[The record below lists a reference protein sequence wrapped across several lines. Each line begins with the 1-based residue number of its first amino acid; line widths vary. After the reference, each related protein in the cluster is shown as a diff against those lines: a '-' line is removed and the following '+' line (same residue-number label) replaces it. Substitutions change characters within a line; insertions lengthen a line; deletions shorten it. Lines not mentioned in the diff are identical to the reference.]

1 VIKELSKLSN
11 ISDGVATI
19 RIYKHIGDDADLGY
33 GVNGD
38 WIAEDIAMINESY
51 SDQIKTINVRI
62 NSIGGSVA
70 DGLSIVSAILNS
82 EIPCNTYIDGMAY
95 SMAGVIAVCGA
106 KKYMADYATF
116 MMHNANGG
124 SDEEVLNLITNSLA
138 KVFERNTSLTFENI
152 KDLMSK
158 ETFMTADE
166 CLSYGIM
173 DEIVVTKQKGIAMTS
188 NIFELQNIYNKIL
201 NKTENKMIKLT
212 ELLKL
217 SNEAS
222 EDAIVEAVN
231 AKSET
236 IANLEA
242 KIGELTN
249 ELNALKESNEAA
261 ENAAKVELVENAIK
275 EGKIDAAT
283 KEIYLVSNKSNVEL
297 KEVFA
302 KLKPAY
308 TPIFDN
314 KSTIKNLPSGR
325 ESWDFAKWSK
335 EDPKALAEMQQNDP
349 NTFNSL
355 VAKMPK
361 ELSNNY
367 NPLTDK
373 RF

>member
-33 GVNGD
+33 GVNGA
-38 WIAEDIAMINESY
+38 WIAEDIAMLNESY
-51 SDQIKTINVRI
+51 SDQVKTINIRI

-95 SMAGVIAVCGA
+95 SMAGVIAICGA
-106 KKYMADYATF
+106 KKYMADYGTF
-116 MMHNANGG
+116 MMHNANGVP
-124 SDEEVLNLITNSLA
+124 DEEVLNLITNSLA
-138 KVFERNTSLTFENI
+138 KIFERNTNLTMDKC

-158 ETFMTADE
+158 ETWMSADE
-166 CLSYGIM
+166 CMNLGII
-173 DEIVVTKQKGIAMTS
+173 DEIVVTKQKSIAMNS

-261 ENAAKVELVENAIK
+261 ENAAKIELVENAIK

-308 TPIFDN
+308 TPIFEN
-314 KSTIKNLPSGR
+314 KKALENLPAGR

-335 EDPKALAEMQQNDP
+335 EDPKALAEMQKNDP

-355 VAKMPK
+355 IAKLPS

>member
-1 VIKELSKLSN
+1 MNKELSKITN
-11 ISDGVATI
+11 VSDGVATI
-19 RIYKHIGDDADLGY
+19 RIYKHIGDSEELGY
-33 GVNGD
+33 GVNGA
-38 WIAEDIAMINESY
+38 WIAEDIAMINECY

-106 KKYMADYATF
+106 KKYIADYATF

-138 KVFERNTSLTFENI
+138 KLFERNTSLTFENI
-152 KDLMSK
+152 KNLMSK

-173 DEIVVTKQKGIAMTS
+173 DEIVVTKQKGIAMSS

-201 NKTENKMIKLT
+201 NKTEIKMNKLT

-242 KIGELTN
+242 KISELTN
-249 ELNALKESNEAA
+249 KLNALKESNDAA
-261 ENAAKVELVENAIK
+261 ENAAKIELVENAIK

-308 TPIFDN
+308 TPIFN
-314 KSTIKNLPSGR
+314 AVTTTENIPAGR
-325 ESWDFAKWSK
+325 ENWDFQKWSK
-335 EDPKALAEMQQNDP
+335 EDPKGLLEMQNSDP
-349 NTFNSL
+349 STFNSL
-355 VAKMPK
+355 IAKMPK

-367 NPLTDK
+367 NPATDK

>member
-1 VIKELSKLSN
+1 MIKELSKLSN

-33 GVNGD
+33 GVNGA
-38 WIAEDIAMINESY
+38 WIAEDIAMLNESY
-51 SDQIKTINVRI
+51 SDQVKTINIRI

-95 SMAGVIAVCGA
+95 SMAGVIAICGA
-106 KKYMADYATF
+106 KKYMADYGTF
-116 MMHNANGG
+116 MMHNANGVP
-124 SDEEVLNLITNSLA
+124 DEEVLNLITNSLA
-138 KVFERNTSLTFENI
+138 KIFERNTNLTMDKC

-158 ETFMTADE
+158 ETWMSADE
-166 CLSYGIM
+166 CMNLGII
-173 DEIVVTKQKGIAMTS
+173 DEIVVTKQKSIAMNS
-188 NIFELQNIYNKIL
+188 NIFELQNIYNRIL

-308 TPIFDN
+308 TPIFEN
-314 KSTIKNLPSGR
+314 KKALENLPAGR

-335 EDPKALAEMQQNDP
+335 EDPKALAEMQKNDP

-355 VAKMPK
+355 IAKLPS

>member
-1 VIKELSKLSN
+1 MIKELSKLSN

-33 GVNGD
+33 GVNGA
-38 WIAEDIAMINESY
+38 WIAEDIAMLNESY
-51 SDQIKTINVRI
+51 SDQVKTINIRI

-95 SMAGVIAVCGA
+95 SMAGVIAICGA
-106 KKYMADYATF
+106 KKYMADYGTF
-116 MMHNANGG
+116 MMHNANGVP
-124 SDEEVLNLITNSLA
+124 DEEVLNLITNSLA
-138 KVFERNTSLTFENI
+138 KIFERNTNLTMDKC

-158 ETFMTADE
+158 ETWMSADE
-166 CLSYGIM
+166 CMNLGII
-173 DEIVVTKQKGIAMTS
+173 DEIVVTKQKSIAMNS

-261 ENAAKVELVENAIK
+261 ENAAKIELVENAIK

-308 TPIFDN
+308 TPIFEN
-314 KSTIKNLPSGR
+314 KKALENLPAGR

-335 EDPKALAEMQQNDP
+335 EDPKALAEMQKNDP

-355 VAKMPK
+355 IAKLPS

>member
-33 GVNGD
+33 GVNGA
-38 WIAEDIAMINESY
+38 WIAEDIAMLNDIYKDE
-51 SDQIKTINVRI
+51 IKTINIRI

-95 SMAGVIAVCGA
+95 SMAGVIAICGA
-106 KKYMADYATF
+106 KKYMADYGTF

-138 KVFERNTSLTFENI
+138 KIFERNTTLTMDKC
-152 KDLMSK
+152 KDLMNK
-158 ETFMTADE
+158 ETWMSADE
-166 CLSYGIM
+166 CMNLGII
-173 DEIVVTKQKGIAMTS
+173 DEIVVTKQKSIAMNS

-249 ELNALKESNEAA
+249 ELNALKESNDAA
-261 ENAAKVELVENAIK
+261 ENAAKIELVENAIK

-308 TPIFDN
+308 TPIFEN
-314 KSTIKNLPSGR
+314 KSTLENLPAGR

>member
-33 GVNGD
+33 GVNGA
-38 WIAEDIAMINESY
+38 WIAEDIAMLNDIYKDE
-51 SDQIKTINVRI
+51 IKTINIRI

-95 SMAGVIAVCGA
+95 SMAGVIAICGA
-106 KKYMADYATF
+106 KKYMADYGTF
-116 MMHNANGG
+116 MMHNANGV

-138 KVFERNTSLTFENI
+138 KIFERNTNLTMDKC
-152 KDLMSK
+152 KDLMNK
-158 ETFMTADE
+158 ETWMSADE
-166 CLSYGIM
+166 CMNLGII
-173 DEIVVTKQKGIAMTS
+173 DEIVVTKQKSIAMNS

-222 EDAIVEAVN
+222 EDSIVEAVN

-308 TPIFDN
+308 TPIFEN
-314 KSTIKNLPSGR
+314 KKALENLPAGR

-335 EDPKALAEMQQNDP
+335 EDPKALAEIQKNDP

>member
-1 VIKELSKLSN
+1 MNKELSKITN
-11 ISDGVATI
+11 VSDGVATI
-19 RIYKHIGDDADLGY
+19 RIYKHIGDSEELGY
-33 GVNGD
+33 GVNGA
-38 WIAEDIAMINESY
+38 WIAEDIAMLNEVY
-51 SDQIKTINVRI
+51 KDQIKTINVRI
-62 NSIGGSVA
+62 NSIGGSVY
-70 DGLSIVSAILNS
+70 DGLSIVAAILNS

-95 SMAGVIAVCGA
+95 SMAGVIAICGD

-124 SDEEVLNLITNSLA
+124 FDQEKIDLITNSLA
-138 KVFERNTSLTFENI
+138 KLFERNTNLTMNKC
-152 KDLMSK
+152 KDLMNK
-158 ETFMTADE
+158 ETWMNADE
-166 CLSYGIM
+166 CMNLGII
-173 DEIVVTKQKGIAMTS
+173 DEIVVTKQKGIAMSS

-201 NKTENKMIKLT
+201 NKTEIKMNKLT

-242 KIGELTN
+242 KISELTN

-261 ENAAKVELVENAIK
+261 ENAAKIELVENAIK

-283 KEIYLVSNKSNVEL
+283 KEIYLVSNKTNTEL

-308 TPIFDN
+308 TPIFN
-314 KSTIKNLPSGR
+314 VATTTENIPAGR
-325 ESWDFAKWSK
+325 ENWDFQKWSK
-335 EDPKALAEMQQNDP
+335 EDPKGLLEMQNSDP
-349 NTFNSL
+349 TTFNSL
-355 VAKMPK
+355 IAKMPK

-367 NPLTDK
+367 NPATDK

>member
-1 VIKELSKLSN
+1 MIKELSKLSN

-33 GVNGD
+33 GVNGAY
-38 WIAEDIAMINESY
+38 IAEDIAMLNESY
-51 SDQIKTINVRI
+51 LDQVKAINIRI
-62 NSIGGSVA
+62 NSIGGSVH

-95 SMAGVIAVCGA
+95 SMAGVIAICGA
-106 KKYMADYATF
+106 KKYMADYGTF

-138 KVFERNTSLTFENI
+138 KIFERNSNLTMDKC
-152 KDLMSK
+152 KDLMNK
-158 ETFMTADE
+158 ETWMSADE
-166 CLSYGIM
+166 CMNLGII
-173 DEIVVTKQKGIAMTS
+173 DEIVVTKQKSIAMNS

-314 KSTIKNLPSGR
+314 KSTIENLPVGR
-325 ESWDFAKWSK
+325 ENWDFAKWSK
-335 EDPKALAEMQQNDP
+335 EDPKALAEMQKNDP

-355 VAKMPK
+355 IAKLPS

>member
-1 VIKELSKLSN
+1 MNKELSKITN
-11 ISDGVATI
+11 VSDGVATI
-19 RIYKHIGDDADLGY
+19 RIYKHIGDSEELGY
-33 GVNGD
+33 GVNGA
-38 WIAEDIAMINESY
+38 WIAEDIAMINECY

-95 SMAGVIAVCGA
+95 SMAGVIAICGER
-106 KKYMADYATF
+106 KYMADYGTF

-124 SDEEVLNLITNSLA
+124 MDQDVLDLITNSLA
-138 KVFERNTSLTFENI
+138 KIFERNTNLTMDKC
-152 KDLMSK
+152 KDLMNK
-158 ETFMTADE
+158 ETWMSADE
-166 CLSYGIM
+166 CMNLGII
-173 DEIVVTKQKGIAMTS
+173 DEIVVTKQKGIAMSS

-201 NKTENKMIKLT
+201 NKTEIKMNKLT

-242 KIGELTN
+242 KISELTN
-249 ELNALKESNEAA
+249 ELNALKESNDAA
-261 ENAAKVELVENAIK
+261 ENAAKIELVENAIK

-308 TPIFDN
+308 TPIFN
-314 KSTIKNLPSGR
+314 AATTTENIPAGR
-325 ESWDFAKWSK
+325 ESWDFEKWSK
-335 EDPKALAEMQQNDP
+335 EDPKGLLEMQNTDP
-349 NTFNSL
+349 TTFNSL
-355 VAKMPK
+355 IAKLPK

-367 NPLTDK
+367 NPATDK

>member
-33 GVNGD
+33 GVNGA
-38 WIAEDIAMINESY
+38 WIAEDIAMLNDIYKDE
-51 SDQIKTINVRI
+51 IKTINIRI

-95 SMAGVIAVCGA
+95 SMAGVIAICGA

-116 MMHNANGG
+116 MMHNANGV

-138 KVFERNTSLTFENI
+138 KIFERNTNLTMDKC

-158 ETFMTADE
+158 ETWMSADE
-166 CLSYGIM
+166 CMNLGII
-173 DEIVVTKQKGIAMTS
+173 DEIVVTKQKSIAMNS
-188 NIFELQNIYNKIL
+188 NIFELQNIYNRIL

-308 TPIFDN
+308 TPIFEN
-314 KSTIKNLPSGR
+314 KKALENLPAGR

-335 EDPKALAEMQQNDP
+335 EDPKALAEMQKNDP

-355 VAKMPK
+355 IAKLPS

>member
-33 GVNGD
+33 GVNGE
-38 WIAEDIAMINESY
+38 WIAEDIAMLNEGY
-51 SDQIKTINVRI
+51 SDQVKTINIRI
-62 NSIGGSVA
+62 NSFGGSVQH
-70 DGLSIVSAILNS
+70 GLSIVSAILNS

-95 SMAGVIAVCGA
+95 SMAGVIAICGA
-106 KKYMADYATF
+106 KKYMADYGTF

-138 KVFERNTSLTFENI
+138 KIFERNTNLTMDKC
-152 KDLMSK
+152 KDLMNK
-158 ETFMTADE
+158 ETWMSADE
-166 CLSYGIM
+166 CMNLGII
-173 DEIVVTKQKGIAMTS
+173 DEIVVTKQKSIAMNS

-249 ELNALKESNEAA
+249 ELNALKESNDAA
-261 ENAAKVELVENAIK
+261 ENAAKIELVENAIK

-283 KEIYLVSNKSNVEL
+283 KEIYLVSNKSNIEL

-308 TPIFDN
+308 TPVFEN
-314 KSTIKNLPSGR
+314 KISLENLPAGR
-325 ESWDFAKWSK
+325 ENWDFAKWSK
-335 EDPKALAEMQQNDP
+335 EDPKALAEMQKNDP

-361 ELSNNY
+361 ELSNSY
-367 NPLTDK
+367 NPSTDK
-373 RF
+373 KF

>member
-1 VIKELSKLSN
+1 MIKELSKLSN

-33 GVNGD
+33 GVNGA
-38 WIAEDIAMINESY
+38 WIAEDIAMINDTYKDE
-51 SDQIKTINVRI
+51 IKTINIRI

-95 SMAGVIAVCGA
+95 SMAGVIAICGA
-106 KKYMADYATF
+106 KKYMADYGTF
-116 MMHNANGG
+116 MMHNANGV

-138 KVFERNTSLTFENI
+138 KIFERNTNLTMDKC
-152 KDLMSK
+152 KDLMNK
-158 ETFMTADE
+158 ETWMSADE
-166 CLSYGIM
+166 CMNLGII
-173 DEIVVTKQKGIAMTS
+173 DEIVVTKQKSIAMNS

-308 TPIFDN
+308 TPIFEN
-314 KSTIKNLPSGR
+314 KKALENLPAGR

-335 EDPKALAEMQQNDP
+335 EDPKALAEMQKNDP

-355 VAKMPK
+355 IAKLPS

-373 RF
+373 KF

>member
-33 GVNGD
+33 GVNGA
-38 WIAEDIAMINESY
+38 WIAEDIAMLNESY
-51 SDQIKTINVRI
+51 SDQVKTINIRI

-95 SMAGVIAVCGA
+95 SMAGVIAICGA
-106 KKYMADYATF
+106 KKYMADYGTF
-116 MMHNANGG
+116 MMHNANGVP
-124 SDEEVLNLITNSLA
+124 DEEVLNLITNSLA
-138 KVFERNTSLTFENI
+138 KIFERNTNLTMDKC

-158 ETFMTADE
+158 ETWMSADE
-166 CLSYGIM
+166 CMNLGII
-173 DEIVVTKQKGIAMTS
+173 DEIVVTKQKSIAMNS
-188 NIFELQNIYNKIL
+188 NIFELQNIYNRIL

-308 TPIFDN
+308 TPIFEN
-314 KSTIKNLPSGR
+314 KKALENLPAGR

-335 EDPKALAEMQQNDP
+335 EDPKALAEMQKNDP

-355 VAKMPK
+355 IAKLPS

>member
-1 VIKELSKLSN
+1 MIKELSKLSN

-38 WIAEDIAMINESY
+38 YIAEDIAMLNENY
-51 SDQIKTINVRI
+51 SDQVKTINIRI
-62 NSIGGSVA
+62 NSFGGSVQH
-70 DGLSIVSAILNS
+70 GLSIVSAILNS

-95 SMAGVIAVCGA
+95 SMAGVIAICGV
-106 KKYMADYATF
+106 KKYMADYGTF

-138 KVFERNTSLTFENI
+138 KIFERNTNLTMDKC
-152 KDLMSK
+152 KDLMNK
-158 ETFMTADE
+158 ETWMSADE
-166 CLSYGIM
+166 CMNLGII
-173 DEIVVTKQKGIAMTS
+173 DEIVVTKQKSIAMNS
-188 NIFELQNIYNKIL
+188 NIFELQNIYNRIL

-249 ELNALKESNEAA
+249 ELNALKESNDAA
-261 ENAAKVELVENAIK
+261 ENAAKIELVENAIK

-308 TPIFDN
+308 TPIFEN
-314 KSTIKNLPSGR
+314 KKALENLPAGR

-335 EDPKALAEMQQNDP
+335 EDPKALAEMQKNDP

-355 VAKMPK
+355 IAKLPS
-361 ELSNNY
+361 ELSNSY
-367 NPLTDK
+367 NPSTDK

>member
-1 VIKELSKLSN
+1 MTMDK
-11 ISDGVATI
+11 
-19 RIYKHIGDDADLGY
+19 
-33 GVNGD
+33 
-38 WIAEDIAMINESY
+38 
-51 SDQIKTINVRI
+51 
-62 NSIGGSVA
+62 
-70 DGLSIVSAILNS
+70 
-82 EIPCNTYIDGMAY
+82 C
-95 SMAGVIAVCGA
+95 
-106 KKYMADYATF
+106 
-116 MMHNANGG
+116 
-124 SDEEVLNLITNSLA
+124 
-138 KVFERNTSLTFENI
+138 
-152 KDLMSK
+152 KDLMNK
-158 ETFMTADE
+158 ETWMSADE
-166 CLSYGIM
+166 CMNLGII
-173 DEIVVTKQKGIAMTS
+173 DEIVVTKQKSIAMTS

-249 ELNALKESNEAA
+249 ELNALKESNEEA

-308 TPIFDN
+308 TPIFEN
-314 KSTIKNLPSGR
+314 KKALENLPAGR
-325 ESWDFAKWSK
+325 ENWTFKDWSK
-335 EDPKALAEMQQNDP
+335 QDPKGLAEMQVNDKANFERLLSVLP
-349 NTFNSL
+349 S
-355 VAKMPK
+355 
-361 ELSNNY
+361 ELSNSY
-367 NPLTDK
+367 NPSTDK
-373 RF
+373 KF

>member
-1 VIKELSKLSN
+1 MIKELSKLSN

-33 GVNGD
+33 GVNGE
-38 WIAEDIAMINESY
+38 WIAEDIAMLNESY
-51 SDQIKTINVRI
+51 SDQVKTINIRI
-62 NSIGGSVA
+62 NSFGGSVQH
-70 DGLSIVSAILNS
+70 GLSIVSAILNS
-82 EIPCNTYIDGMAY
+82 KIPCNTYIDGMAY
-95 SMAGVIAVCGA
+95 SMAGVIAICGV
-106 KKYMADYATF
+106 KKYMADYGTF
-116 MMHNANGG
+116 MMHNVSGG
-124 SDEEVLNLITNSLA
+124 DNEKAIDLLTNSLSIL
-138 KVFERNTSLTFENI
+138 FDRNSNMTMDKC
-152 KDLMSK
+152 KDLMNK
-158 ETFMTADE
+158 ETWMSADE
-166 CLSYGIM
+166 CMNLGII
-173 DEIVVTKQKGIAMTS
+173 DEIVVTKQKSIAMNS
-188 NIFELQNIYNKIL
+188 NIFELQNIYNRIL

-308 TPIFDN
+308 TPIFEN
-314 KSTIKNLPSGR
+314 KSTIENLPSGR

-335 EDPKALAEMQQNDP
+335 EDPKALAEMQKNDP

>member
-1 VIKELSKLSN
+1 MIKELSKLSN

-33 GVNGD
+33 GVNGA
-38 WIAEDIAMINESY
+38 WIAEDIAMLNDIYKDE
-51 SDQIKTINVRI
+51 IKTINIRI

-95 SMAGVIAVCGA
+95 SMAGVIAICGA
-106 KKYMADYATF
+106 KKYMADYGTF

-138 KVFERNTSLTFENI
+138 KIFERNTTLTMDKC
-152 KDLMSK
+152 KDLMNK
-158 ETFMTADE
+158 ETWMSADE
-166 CLSYGIM
+166 CMNLGII
-173 DEIVVTKQKGIAMTS
+173 DEIVVTKQKSIAMNS

-249 ELNALKESNEAA
+249 ELNALKESNDAA
-261 ENAAKVELVENAIK
+261 ENAAKIELVENAIK

-308 TPIFDN
+308 TPIFEN
-314 KSTIKNLPSGR
+314 KSTLENLPAGR

>member
-1 VIKELSKLSN
+1 MIKELSKLSN

-33 GVNGD
+33 GVNGA
-38 WIAEDIAMINESY
+38 WIAEDIAMLNDIYKDE
-51 SDQIKTINVRI
+51 IKTINIRI

-95 SMAGVIAVCGA
+95 SMAGVIAICGA
-106 KKYMADYATF
+106 KKYMADYGTF
-116 MMHNANGG
+116 MMHNANGV

-138 KVFERNTSLTFENI
+138 KIFERNTNLTMDKC
-152 KDLMSK
+152 KDLMNK
-158 ETFMTADE
+158 ETWMSADE
-166 CLSYGIM
+166 CMNLGII
-173 DEIVVTKQKGIAMTS
+173 DEIVVTKQKSIAMNS

-308 TPIFDN
+308 TPIFEN
-314 KSTIKNLPSGR
+314 KKALENLPAGR

-335 EDPKALAEMQQNDP
+335 EDPKALAEIQKNDP

>member
-33 GVNGD
+33 GVNGA
-38 WIAEDIAMINESY
+38 WIAEDIAMINDTYKDE
-51 SDQIKTINVRI
+51 IKTINIRI

-95 SMAGVIAVCGA
+95 SMAGVIAICGA
-106 KKYMADYATF
+106 KKYMADYGTF
-116 MMHNANGG
+116 MMHNANGV

-138 KVFERNTSLTFENI
+138 KIFERNTNLTMDKC
-152 KDLMSK
+152 KDLMNK
-158 ETFMTADE
+158 ETWMSADE
-166 CLSYGIM
+166 CMNLGII
-173 DEIVVTKQKGIAMTS
+173 DEIVVTKQKSIAMNS

-308 TPIFDN
+308 TPIFEN
-314 KSTIKNLPSGR
+314 KKALENLPAGR

-335 EDPKALAEMQQNDP
+335 EDPKALAEMQKNDP

-355 VAKMPK
+355 IAKLPS

-373 RF
+373 KF

>member
-1 VIKELSKLSN
+1 MIKELSKLSN

-314 KSTIKNLPSGR
+314 KSTIKNLTSGR